1 MAAWVHPGPNRDDL
15 HNEFVINYT
24 HIDPFWIE
32 KGFNSENLPGLNSR
46 LYKALVVVAV
56 LGILGYVAMWWTRR
70 KLSIK
75 KQLGDEPLSIWEK
88 FCEGTRLGTEPAI
101 NFVSSVLVTNDRVY
115 IIIRVFMA
123 VYSMTLTYL
132 GWAGVRSIIFG
143 AYFPL
148 ATVITLVVSM
158 NRHII
163 VEGFGKKMQVLNQLL
178 SWLFA
183 LQAPLR
189 ILLGVAWWTGW
200 LGTSRY
206 KDMRKGLPSSRS
218 VLLQQEFSPI
228 IFLLIEILWFDSK
241 MSCIASYHPTI
252 VLHMILVGIVRNAMK
267 ENGGTDSPQVAI
279 WLKENP
285 GAGFIQF
292 VLHIILI
299 PFLCLS
305 SPDSA
310 T

>member
-1 MAAWVHPGPNRDDL
+1 MG
-15 HNEFVINYT
+15 
-24 HIDPFWIE
+24 
-32 KGFNSENLPGLNSR
+32 
-46 LYKALVVVAV
+46 
-56 LGILGYVAMWWTRR
+56 
-70 KLSIK
+70 
-75 KQLGDEPLSIWEK
+75 
-88 FCEGTRLGTEPAI
+88 
-101 NFVSSVLVTNDRVY
+101 
-115 IIIRVFMA
+115 
-123 VYSMTLTYL
+123 
-132 GWAGVRSIIFG
+132 
-143 AYFPL
+143 
-148 ATVITLVVSM
+148 
-158 NRHII
+158 
-163 VEGFGKKMQVLNQLL
+163 QVLNQLL

-206 KDMRKGLPSSRS
+206 EDMRKGLPSSRS

-299 PFLCLS
+299 PFFVFVIAGFCNLKLFAFKKIPVIKERLEARQNCIEIFRKRRIINKFLPREKLQHEKHRLNS
-305 SPDSA
+305 D
-310 T
+310 THHLVDEQNCENRECQKCQML